1 MPELPEV
8 ETVAHD
14 LREQLAG
21 RRFSGEAAIL
31 WHRTLATP
39 APDLLSTLLA
49 GQEVIDVGRRGKF
62 VQIRLG
68 SGDALIVHLRM
79 TGKLAV
85 VPADSPA
92 LEDVHVRAWF
102 GLAGGERLVFT
113 DARKF
118 GRVWL
123 VHDAAEVTGK
133 LGPEPL
139 DWEFTPQVLGERF
152 RRRKVA
158 VKALLL
164 DQTALAGI
172 GNIYADEAL
181 YRAGIHPL
189 RSSATLTDEEIKQ
202 LHAALREVLLE
213 SIGKRGTMLRDYRT
227 PYGSYGAFQEEL
239 RVYGRGGQPCP
250 RCGSPIERI
259 RVTQRS
265 THFCPRC
272 QCLITSG

>member
-14 LREQLAG
+14 LREQITG
-21 RRFSGEAAIL
+21 RRFSGEAAVL

-39 APDLLSTLLA
+39 TPDALAGRLA

-62 VQIRLG
+62 VLIHLASG
-68 SGDALIVHLRM
+68 SALIVHLRM

-85 VPADSPA
+85 VPPDSPA
-92 LEDVHVRAWF
+92 LEEIHVRAWF
-102 GLAGGERLVFT
+102 GLADGERLVFT

-123 VHDAAEVTGK
+123 VSDLTEVTGK

-139 DWEFTPQVLGERF
+139 DWEFTPQVLGERLRK
-152 RRRKVA
+152 RRIA
-158 VKALLL
+158 IKALLL

-181 YRAGIHPL
+181 HRAHIHPL
-189 RSSATLTDEEIKQ
+189 RSSATLTSDEIER

-239 RVYGRGGQPCP
+239 RVYGRLGEPCP
-250 RCGSPIERI
+250 NCGAPIERI
-259 RVTQRS
+259 RITQRS
-265 THFCPRC
+265 THFCPKC
-272 QCLITSG
+272 QCLAS

>member
-1 MPELPEV
+1 MAV
-8 ETVAHD
+8 
-14 LREQLAG
+14 
-21 RRFSGEAAIL
+21 SM
-31 WHRTLATP
+31 
-39 APDLLSTLLA
+39 
-49 GQEVIDVGRRGKF
+49 EVIPN
-62 VQIRLG
+62 Q
-68 SGDALIVHLRM
+68 
-79 TGKLAV
+79 
-85 VPADSPA
+85 
-92 LEDVHVRAWF
+92 
-102 GLAGGERLVFT
+102 RLVFT

-139 DWEFTPQVLGERF
+139 DWEFTPQVLGERL

-189 RSSATLTDEEIKQ
+189 RSSATLTDEEIEQ

-213 SIGKRGTMLRDYRT
+213 SIGKRGTMLRDYHP
-227 PYGSYGAFQEEL
+227 PYGAAGGHQDHL
-239 RVYGRGGQPCP
+239 LVYRQTGRPCP
-250 RCGSPIERI
+250 RCGAPIERI

-265 THFCPRC
+265 THFCPHC
-272 QCLITSG
+272 QPEAKP

>member
-8 ETVAHD
+8 ETVAND
-14 LREQLAG
+14 LREQLTG
-21 RRFSGEAAIL
+21 RRFSGEAGIL

-39 APDLLSTLLA
+39 GPELLPERLA
-49 GQEVIDVGRRGKF
+49 GQKVIDVGRRGKF
-62 VQIRLG
+62 VKISL
-68 SGDALIVHLRM
+68 SNGDTLLIHLRM
-79 TGKLAV
+79 TGKLTV
-85 VPADSPA
+85 VPAKSPA
-92 LEDVHVRAWF
+92 LDDVHVRAWF
-102 GLAGGERLVFT
+102 GLTDGEQLVFT

-123 VHDAAEVTGK
+123 VRDVAEVTGR

-139 DWEFTPQVLGERF
+139 DWQFTPEVLGERMRK
-152 RRRKVA
+152 RRVA
-158 VKALLL
+158 IKTLLL

-181 YRAGIHPL
+181 YRAHIHPQ
-189 RSSATLTDEEIKQ
+189 RSSATLNDDEIRR

-239 RVYGRGGQPCP
+239 RVYGRPGEPCP
-250 RCGSPIERI
+250 HCGTPIERI

-265 THFCPRC
+265 THFCPKC
-272 QCLITSG
+272 QCLP